1 MQDGVAPFLRPFPR
15 ESAGL
20 GRCKG
25 VAGGMKPDKA
35 GTFLAR
41 DCDDTVSP
49 VSLARRA
56 PNLNAHVE
64 RFIQTLQVVC
74 LDRFIVLGTSHVDHL
89 TAEFIEHY
97 NQERPHSS
105 LQFATPA
112 GRRPSI
118 RAGPAKT
125 SQIHCRQRLG
135 GVIKHY
141 YRAAA

>member
-20 GRCKG
+20 GRFG
-25 VAGGMKPDKA
+25 GGAGGMKPGKA

-64 RFIQTLQVVC
+64 RFIQTLRDEC
-74 LDRFIVLGTSHVDHL
+74 PDGFIVMGAGHMDHL
-89 TAEFIEHY
+89 TAEFIDHY
-97 NQERPHSS
+97 NRERPHSS
-105 LQFATPA
+105 LEFATPA
-112 GRRPSI
+112 GRRPSTC
-118 RAGPAKT
+118 AGPP
-125 SQIHCRQRLG
+125 
-135 GVIKHY
+135 
-141 YRAAA
+141 